1 MDWGSFA
8 WGVLAGVVLAVV
20 GVMIFNGGDGDSDW

>member
-8 WGVLAGVVLAVV
+8 WGVFAGGFVMMMTMCIVVA
-20 GVMIFNGGDGDSDW
+20 GDERR